1 MRKLINSNIIL
12 AAKVLAQNAIGLP
25 GSIREVLR
33 CNPQLAGLDLAP
45 SHSASMATSVLWGQM
60 GDHLLFGPGHVAFQT
75 RRDAGGTYVGRVEA
89 LGNLAMPD
97 LAVDDWSCD
106 IGEIAALS
114 ASKSPLAECATL
126 DDFART
132 YAADKLSDVAAV
144 VGAHGSRAES
154 ARAQIDELLLSRP
167 FGIFKSDATK
177 DSSEALVINAWE
189 SPLRIC
195 YDNND
200 GSHRFAAARLIAREA
215 SLDYKVT
222 AKLKVR
228 RLNLAAVQQLAN
240 EFSVMALPH
249 SNPFHESGTG
259 GPSGTRRLLDAIESF
274 GATYGQLELPP
285 GPDGLPLGEAIL
297 LPHNDPKSAA
307 AARVMR
313 DAGITDLVN
322 HLRQLCVMQ
331 PSDDAIVKMGRGR
344 VVVPRAGVTADT
356 SKRQGGMRP

>member
-33 CNPQLAGLDLAP
+33 CNPQLACLDLAP

-167 FGIFKSDATK
+167 FGIFKPAAAKDA
-177 DSSEALVINAWE
+177 SETLVINAWE

-195 YDNND
+195 YDNSD

-215 SLDYKVT
+215 SLDYNVT
-222 AKLKVR
+222 AKLKIR
-228 RLNLAAVQQLAN
+228 RLNLGAVQQLAN
-240 EFSVMALPH
+240 EFSVMALPPA
-249 SNPFHESGTG
+249 NLFFERGTTD
-259 GPSGTRRLLDAIESF
+259 TRELMDAIEAF
-274 GATYGQLELPP
+274 GATYGQVELPP
-285 GPDGLPLGEAIL
+285 GPNGIPLGEAIL
-297 LPHNDPKSAA
+297 LPHNDPRSAA
-307 AARVMR
+307 VARAMR
-313 DAGITDLVN
+313 DAGITDVVM

-344 VVVPRAGVTADT
+344 VVVPRAGVTDDT
-356 SKRQGGMRP
+356 SKRPGGMRP